1 LFQNTEKYLGIN
13 QKSGLTYDPNET
25 VADLVNKSTTGDGI
39 PDWEKVL
46 FGLDP
51 TKTENVPGVP
61 DSATIQEM
69 MQENNPSGQTNT
81 NQGGTPT
88 KTDEFSRDLF
98 AEVSA
103 VSTQGQPIDQSTVDN
118 ISNSFAEKIQNPVV
132 RKTFLISDI
141 KTTNDN
147 SAGVIQKYKNAL
159 IKIYTEYPTKTNVAD
174 VIKEFVGDGTNVND
188 AALQKLDPIITQ
200 LNGILTAR
208 IEMGVPSQLAQPH
221 LDVINALERVIENL
235 TDIKAYDSD
244 PVVTIGAMNV
254 YNNNTLTLQAA
265 LDDLA
270 NKITQKLKS

>member
-1 LFQNTEKYLGIN
+1 MFQNTEKYLGIN

-221 LDVINALERVIENL
+221 LDVINALERVTENL